1 MWMRWVLPPPHL
13 TSVEPK
19 HQSDGPDSAAANDFR
34 RLMRVLSLCGLSP
47 VYHNMVCPQGMSA
60 LGGCPLR
67 LLCRTHRTSAYQK
80 SLVWCLANPLR
91 HVVSVTPTSPYTPYI
106 FLNLTIVL
114 PFLEMTDQK
123 GPNTYVMLF
132 HLQCEYGHTHI
143 HHLCSDF
150 L

>member
-1 MWMRWVLPPPHL
+1 MIHPLTTHFGNVKFSLGFSRESHVDMWMRWVLPPPHL

-67 LLCRTHRTSAYQK
+67 LLCRTHRTSAHQK
-80 SLVWCLANPLR
+80 SLV
-91 HVVSVTPTSPYTPYI
+91 
-106 FLNLTIVL
+106 
-114 PFLEMTDQK
+114 
-123 GPNTYVMLF
+123 
-132 HLQCEYGHTHI
+132 
-143 HHLCSDF
+143 
-150 L
+150 